1 MLNKKPINQP
11 HRQLEDGPEQWQPKA
26 EALADIDVPTKREP
40 LWTLGT
46 KGNPGKVVIVIV
58 GLLIPVAG
66 GNILGGHRQNEPSFS
81 HMKGQKSLPV
91 SCHSIA
97 LLWSPPFPMLVVIL
111 SQFCHRSLSLLSSL
125 ILPYIDGPLSFFLSF
140 IHFAT
145 FSTWLSNISG
155 LLSSTGSSPH
165 LICLS

>member
-1 MLNKKPINQP
+1 MFQP
-11 HRQLEDGPEQWQPKA
+11 NRSLCGLWERRGT
-26 EALADIDVPTKREP
+26 LAK
-40 LWTLGT
+40 LSLSLLGCS
-46 KGNPGKVVIVIV
+46 
-58 GLLIPVAG
+58 IPVAG

-91 SCHSIA
+91 SCHSTA
-97 LLWSPPFPMLVVIL
+97 LLWSPPFPMPVVIL

-140 IHFAT
+140 IHFVT

-165 LICLS
+165 LICLSWTVPFTHKELKAKVFKF